1 MSLQVKLSIP
11 RKDFAVDVSLTV
23 TSGEVTSVFG
33 PSGCGKTSLMRA
45 IAGLENGASGYIRMA
60 DQVWQD
66 NNFFRPAHQRDIGYV
81 FQDASLF
88 PHLNVFD
95 NLQFGLKRQPSH
107 KRQVSLEQA
116 IELLALS
123 PLLNRSVDKLSGGE
137 KQRVAI
143 ARAVATSP
151 AVLLLDEPLAA
162 VDIAHKQEI
171 LRYIQSLHRQLDI
184 PMLYVSHAIDEVAR
198 LSDNLVLL
206 EKGQQL
212 ASGKTVDLLSQLS
225 LPFAHYEEAAAVLDT
240 TVTGHDAQYGLNILA
255 FSGGDFKVSHGG
267 TLSQG
272 SRVRLRIMAR
282 DVSLTLDK
290 QERSSILNIFPAVI
304 ESMASESTS
313 QKLIRL
319 NAGGQIILSRIT
331 AKSAEDLALSPG
343 MSVFAQVKAV
353 SLLI

>member
-11 RKDFAVDVSLTV
+11 RKDFDVNVSLTV
-23 TSGEVTSVFG
+23 TSGEITSVFG

-45 IAGLENGASGYIRMA
+45 IAGLENAATGYIKMA
-60 DQVWQD
+60 DQIWQD
-66 NNFFRPAHQRDIGYV
+66 PQFFRPAHQRDIGYV

-95 NLQFGLKRQPSH
+95 NLQYGLKRQPEN
-107 KRQVSLEQA
+107 KRKVSLEQA
-116 IELLALS
+116 IDLLALS
-123 PLLNRSVDKLSGGE
+123 PLLKRSIDKLSGGE

-151 AVLLLDEPLAA
+151 AVLLFDEPLAA
-162 VDIAHKQEI
+162 VDIVHKQEI
-171 LRYIQSLHRQLDI
+171 LRYIQSLHRELDI

-225 LPFAHYEEAAAVLDT
+225 LPFAHYEEASAVLDT
-240 TVTGHDAQYGLNILA
+240 TVSGHDDNYGLNILA
-255 FSGGDFKVSHGG
+255 FRGGEFKVSHGN
-267 TLSQG
+267 LHKDDK
-272 SRVRLRIMAR
+272 VRLRILAR
-282 DVSLTLDK
+282 DVSLTLKK
-290 QERSSILNIFPAVI
+290 QENSSILNIFPAII
-304 ESMASESTS
+304 ESIVSEGKS

-319 NAGGQIILSRIT
+319 SAGGQIILSRIT
-331 AKSAEDLALSPG
+331 TKSADELSLVPG
-343 MSVFAQVKAV
+343 LSVFAQVKAV
-353 SLLI
+353 SLLV

>member
-1 MSLQVKLSIP
+1 MSLQVKLQIP
-11 RKDFAVDVSLTV
+11 RKDFDVNVSLSV
-23 TSGEVTSVFG
+23 TPGQVTSVFG

-45 IAGLENGASGYIRMA
+45 IAGLENSATGVIRMGE
-60 DQVWQD
+60 QIWQND
-66 NNFFRPAHQRDIGYV
+66 GFFRPAHQRDIGYV

-95 NLQFGLKRQPSH
+95 NLQFGLRRQPRH
-107 KRQVSLEQA
+107 KRRVSLEQA
-116 IELLALS
+116 IDLLALS
-123 PLLNRSVDKLSGGE
+123 PLLNRNIDKLSGGE

-151 AVLLLDEPLAA
+151 AVLLFDEPLAA
-162 VDIAHKQEI
+162 VDIPHKQEI
-171 LRYIQSLHRQLDI
+171 LRYIQSLHRELDI

-240 TVTGHDAQYGLNILA
+240 VVSGHDENYGLSLLA
-255 FSGGDFKVSHGG
+255 FAGGQIKVSR
-267 TLSQG
+267 G
-272 SRVRLRIMAR
+272 SLAVGNKVRLRIMAR
-282 DVSLTLDK
+282 DVSLTLNRH
-290 QERSSILNIFPAVI
+290 EHSSILNIFPAVI
-304 ESMASESTS
+304 ESMASEGKS

-319 NAGGQIILSRIT
+319 NAGSQIILSRIT
-331 AKSAEDLALSPG
+331 AKSADELGLSPG

-353 SLLI
+353 SLMI